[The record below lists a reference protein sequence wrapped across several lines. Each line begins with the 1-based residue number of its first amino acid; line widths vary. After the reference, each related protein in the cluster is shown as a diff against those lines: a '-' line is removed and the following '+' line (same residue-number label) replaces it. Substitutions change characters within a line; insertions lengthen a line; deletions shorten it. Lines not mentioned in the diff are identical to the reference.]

1 MAKDGKSFKAKV
13 IKSVKKLISRGTLG
27 VYHVIRLNTCSPM
40 VSIVKLSNISS
51 GLVLSK
57 AMCKFSAQQ
66 SLAEQSHV
74 QYYDER
80 TRLSELSKKITE
92 TFQNHQI

>member
-1 MAKDGKSFKAKV
+1 MIHNKKKHICVAVAAVQFLALSKAMC
-13 IKSVKKLISRGTLG
+13 KKLSAQQSNL
-27 VYHVIRLNTCSPM
+27 L
-40 VSIVKLSNISS
+40 SI
-51 GLVLSK
+51 LVLSI

>member
-57 AMCKFSAQQ
+57 AMCNCIMMSA
-66 SLAEQSHV
+66 LACPSYQ
-74 QYYDER
+74 
-80 TRLSELSKKITE
+80 K
-92 TFQNHQI
+92 NHQNFSKPPDINKQYKVEAK